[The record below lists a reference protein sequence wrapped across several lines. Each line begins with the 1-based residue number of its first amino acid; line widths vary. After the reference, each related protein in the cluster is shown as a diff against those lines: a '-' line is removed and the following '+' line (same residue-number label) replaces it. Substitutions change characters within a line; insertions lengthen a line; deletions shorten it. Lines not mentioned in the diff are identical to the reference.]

1 MKAYFI
7 SGIGADYRL
16 FTHIRLPE
24 GLEAHHVHWI
34 PPGKDE
40 TLPNYARRLTDQID
54 TSEPFAL
61 IGFSLGGIMAVEIAK
76 IYPPVCTIIISS
88 VPLSANL
95 PPYYLLADRL
105 RLSKLASPTLM
116 KLLASVYHMLTMR
129 SRDNWKIM
137 REVIWSGDDRF
148 ISWAINA
155 VLKWENALIPQP
167 LVHIHG
173 TGDPIFP
180 ITHTQPTYIIP
191 KGNHNIILSH
201 PHIINDLLRDILTA
215 PIPKPDTPHPA
226 PLPRL
231 FQNRTPH

>member
-24 GLEAHHVHWI
+24 GFETCYVHWI
-34 PPGKDE
+34 PPEKDE
-40 TLPNYARRLTDQID
+40 TLPVYARRLAEQID
-54 TSEPFAL
+54 TSEPFVL

-76 IYPPVCTIIISS
+76 VYPPVCTIIISS

-116 KLLASVYHMLTMR
+116 KILASAYHLFTMK

-148 ISWAINA
+148 IAWAMKA
-155 VLKWENALIPQP
+155 VLKWDNLLIPQP

-173 TGDPIFP
+173 AGDPIFP
-180 ITHTQPTYIIP
+180 INRTRPTYTVP
-191 KGNHNIILSH
+191 KGNHNLVLSH
-201 PHIINDLLRDILTA
+201 PTIVNSLLRDILTA
-215 PIPKPDTPHPA
+215 PRQTVDS
-226 PLPRL
+226 PRSE
-231 FQNRTPH
+231 

>member
-1 MKAYFI
+1 MKAYLI

-24 GLEAHHVHWI
+24 GFETHYIDWIQPDKEEA
-34 PPGKDE
+34 
-40 TLPNYARRLTDQID
+40 LPAYAHRLAAQID
-54 TSEPFAL
+54 TREPFAL

-76 IYPPVCTIIISS
+76 LYPPVCTVIISS
-88 VPLSANL
+88 VPVSSNL

-116 KLLASVYHMLTMR
+116 KFLTSVKYLLTAR

-137 REVIWSGDDRF
+137 REVIWSGDDKF

-155 VLKWENALIPQP
+155 VLKWENALTPHP

-173 TGDPIFP
+173 SWDEIFP
-180 ITHTQPTYIIP
+180 ISRTRPTHIIP
-191 KGNHNIILSH
+191 KGGHTLIMSH
-201 PHIINDLLRDILTA
+201 PHIINGLLRDLLA
-215 PIPKPDTPHPA
+215 TPA
-226 PLPRL
+226 
-231 FQNRTPH
+231 QATPPSPVIVAL